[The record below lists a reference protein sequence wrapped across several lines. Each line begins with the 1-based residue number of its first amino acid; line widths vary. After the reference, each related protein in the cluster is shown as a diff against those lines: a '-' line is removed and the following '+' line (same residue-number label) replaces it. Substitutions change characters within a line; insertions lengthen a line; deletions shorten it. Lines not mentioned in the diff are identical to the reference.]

1 MKTIGSILF
10 ILMLSSTV
18 LIKIL
23 VSEQENQLKF
33 LNSQIG
39 KINSEIN
46 KFNVDLSYV
55 TRPKKLEEI
64 NSIEFQLVPI
74 LQEDIIEYKN
84 D

>member
-1 MKTIGSILF
+1 
-10 ILMLSSTV
+10 MLSSTV

-33 LNSQIG
+33 LNSKIG

-46 KFNVDLSYV
+46 KLNVDLSYV

-74 LQEDIIEYKN
+74 
-84 D
+84 

>member
-46 KFNVDLSYV
+46 KLNVDLSYV

>member
-39 KINSEIN
+39 EINSEIN
-46 KFNVDLSYV
+46 KLNVDLSYV